1 MAEPLLR
8 VRDLDVWYGRPP
20 DGVQALDRFSLDV
33 SEGEIV
39 GLVGESGSGKSTAL
53 MSILRVLGP
62 PAVIAGGSVRFDGTE
77 VLSMKEEE
85 LRAWR
90 WSDVSLVPQSALNA
104 LNPVLTVGQQFADT
118 LRAHGVHD
126 RVDIGRRAM
135 SLLRLVDLDPVHLD
149 SYGHTL
155 SGGMRQRVAV
165 ALALA
170 LRPRLVFLDEPTTA
184 LDVVV
189 EREILQ
195 RLVHLQRE
203 QGFGVLFITHDLS
216 LLLEVADR
224 VGVLYSGQRVEVA
237 PAGALR
243 VGGRHPYSQ
252 GLLRAMPRA
261 FGEGEPVSIPGA
273 PPRLADPPSGCR
285 FHPRC
290 ALATPACSAARP
302 STVALTPD
310 HSAACHHLERTAP

>member
-1 MAEPLLR
+1 MAEPLLC

-20 DGVQALDRFSLDV
+20 AGVQALDRFSLDLA
-33 SEGEIV
+33 EGEIV

-53 MSILRVLGP
+53 MAMLRVLGP
-62 PAVIAGGSVRFDGTE
+62 PAVITGGSVRFGGRE
-77 VLSMKEEE
+77 VLSMGEEA

-90 WSDVSLVPQSALNA
+90 WSEVSLVPQSALNA

-118 LRAHGVHD
+118 LRAHGVSD
-126 RVDIGRRAM
+126 RAEVGRRA
-135 SLLRLVDLDPVHLD
+135 SALLRLVDLDPAHLD
-149 SYGHTL
+149 AYAHTL
-155 SGGMRQRVAV
+155 SGGMRQRVAL

-195 RLVHLQRE
+195 RLVHLQQE

-224 VGVLYSGQRVEVA
+224 VGVLYSGQRVELA
-237 PAGALR
+237 PVKALQA
-243 VGGRHPYSQ
+243 GGRHPYSQ

-273 PPRLADPPSGCR
+273 PPRLSDPPAGCR

-290 ALATPACSAARP
+290 PLATGRCSTERPAATTLADGH
-302 STVALTPD
+302 T
-310 HSAACHHLERTAP
+310 AACHHLDGTAR